1 MVERFNGR
9 ISEVLATHRY
19 RSGEDLKSALER
31 YVRLYKHELPQVA
44 LGHRAPIEALKEWQ
58 PKRPDLFRKKVYQL
72 TGLDRFAPIV
82 VASPRCTGRSRSKRK
97 LTHITR
103 R

>member
-31 YVRLYKHELPQVA
+31 YVRRYNHEPPQAA

-58 PKRPDLFRKKVYQL
+58 PKRPDLFRKEVYQL
-72 TGLDRFAPIV
+72 TGPDTQV
-82 VASPRCTGRSRSKRK
+82 VGGRIRIASTWMRNE
-97 LTHITR
+97 
-103 R
+103 

>member
-31 YVRLYKHELPQVA
+31 YVRLYNHELPQAA

-58 PKRPDLFRKKVYQL
+58 QKRPDLFRKKVYQL
-72 TGLDRFAPIV
+72 TGLDM
-82 VASPRCTGRSRSKRK
+82 
-97 LTHITR
+97 
-103 R
+103 